1 MMRGK
6 KIYTFG
12 QHSSS
17 DVWLLCKTQSYKVT
31 QPGLE
36 LTTFQLL
43 PSQGWDHTWYCHA
56 WPSILIWSYNSN
68 SITHEEMENYC
79 RRESHDF
86 SPSAILGEWVLT
98 VSCQE
103 TRPHVEVSDHRELG
117 VLPCAQLSHGDLVS
131 LPPLWKDQKGSLV
144 WSPHSFRPVVPYRAV
159 PTSAHDYIWLAQ
171 LLALALGAPQIH

>member
-1 MMRGK
+1 M
-6 KIYTFG
+6 
-12 QHSSS
+12 
-17 DVWLLCKTQSYKVT
+17 CAQSYKVT
-31 QPGLE
+31 QAGLE

-68 SITHEEMENYC
+68 SIKHEEMENYC

-86 SPSAILGEWVLT
+86 FSSAFLGECVLT

-131 LPPLWKDQKGSLV
+131 LPPTMERPERLTGLEPTQLQACSSLQGCA
-144 WSPHSFRPVVPYRAV
+144 SICS
-159 PTSAHDYIWLAQ
+159 
-171 LLALALGAPQIH
+171 